1 MKKRYAFLLI
11 AFVAVIASCNKD
23 KIINTPDRVGISKV
37 TYYANI
43 TLTGNPVLSIIK
55 GGTFTDPG
63 VKAEAGGKDVPVTT
77 TGTVNTN
84 EVGLYT
90 LNYSATN
97 ADGYSSSASRV
108 VVVIPSAEQPGVDL
122 SGTYVAVPVGS
133 TPGPAQITKVA
144 QGVYYS
150 TDIWTGGA
158 VIPGY
163 FICLDGSSINVPL
176 QTTGYG
182 RMQTE
187 ADGTYVNGLITWTI
201 TLLDQGPYTA
211 TKKWQKQ

>member
-11 AFVAVIASCNKD
+11 AFVAVFASCNKD

-55 GGTFTDPG
+55 GATFTDPG

-108 VVVIPSAEQPGVDL
+108 VVVIPSAEQPGVDI

-144 QGVYYS
+144 EGVYYS

-176 QTTGYG
+176 QNTGYG

-187 ADGTYVNGLITWTI
+187 TDGTYVNGLITWTV
-201 TLLDQGPYTA
+201 TLVDQGPFTA

>member
-11 AFVAVIASCNKD
+11 AFVAEIASCNKD
-23 KIINTPDRVGISKV
+23 KIINTADRVGISKV